1 MIIETKLLDEVFVIN
16 CKSFVDLRGSFI
28 KVFQDKAFSDQGLD
42 FNPYEIFISNSK
54 KNVLRGMHYQSGL
67 SAHEKLVYCSQGS
80 LVDVIVDIRPQSSTF
95 NQPVSLELNASDDYA
110 IYIGKG
116 FAHGFLS
123 LSNNT
128 SMIYCTSTMHN
139 PSLDKGVLWSSIN
152 FDWPVSNPILSE
164 RDKNHPLINSLL

>member
-1 MIIETKLLDEVFVIN
+1 MIIESKLLDEVYVVNSNPFRSAWI
-16 CKSFVDLRGSFI
+16 I
-28 KVFQDKAFSDQGLD
+28 YQIFQDMHFRPRDLILNHLKFLYLIQKKMFYAAC
-42 FNPYEIFISNSK
+42 IS
-54 KNVLRGMHYQSGL
+54 VWCFD
-67 SAHEKLVYCSQGS
+67 EKLVYCSQGS
-80 LVDVIVDIRPQSSTF
+80 LVDVIVDIRPQSPTF

-123 LSNNT
+123 FSENT
-128 SMIYCTSTMHN
+128 TMIYCTSTMHN